1 MEKLIVKGNKEI
13 KMHLADSLQ
22 QTIQILGISNPKKK
36 AQKLIAKTS
45 KKLAKLV
52 GKQMKKELKQV
63 AKLKKKTER
72 KKEEPA
78 ELKTA

>member
-22 QTIQILGISNPKKK
+22 QTIQTLGVSKPKKK
-36 AQKLIAKTS
+36 TTKLIARSS

-52 GKQMKKELKQV
+52 GKQMKKELKSI

-72 KKEEPA
+72 KKEKPA
-78 ELKTA
+78 EMATA